1 MYNPIFFALFPLF
14 LLSIFS
20 LLDADQGSFPYLFP
34 KMKNNLLR
42 VYVFAS
48 PRHIRKG
55 TLKNL
60 VDLINRTSTTVNVQ
74 LIDFNSKYYSL
85 TDDERLI
92 IETAISLFY

>member
-1 MYNPIFFALFPLF
+1 

-20 LLDADQGSFPYLFP
+20 LFSHAELNSFPYLFP

-55 TLKNL
+55 ALKNL
-60 VDLINRTSTTVNVQ
+60 VDLINRTSSTVNIQ
-74 LIDFNSKYYSL
+74 MIDFNSKYYSL
-85 TDDERLI
+85 SEEDRLI

>member
-1 MYNPIFFALFPLF
+1 MYNPIIFSLFSLF

-55 TLKNL
+55 ALKNL
-60 VDLINRTSTTVNVQ
+60 VDLINRTSSTVNIQ
-74 LIDFNSKYYSL
+74 MIDFNSKYYSL
-85 TDDERLI
+85 SEEDRLI